1 VNRPAIGREFSKV
14 PVLIAGGLGFIG
26 SNLARRLADLG
37 ATVTVM
43 DALLPDFGGNPFNLS
58 GYEDRIRLRSTDLRD
73 AESAA
78 ECVRGQEF
86 VFNLAGQVGH
96 VLSMRDPLT
105 DMDINLRGTLAF
117 LETCRRENARAKT
130 VFVSTRQV
138 YGPPRYLP
146 VDEDHPLNPFDINA
160 IHKLAAERY
169 HLLYQR
175 VYGMPAVILR
185 LTNVYGPRMRV
196 KDNLKTFIGL
206 WIRQVLSG
214 EEITI
219 YGDGRTVRDLLFVDD
234 AVDALLLA
242 ALHAGSDG
250 QIYNLGGGESAP
262 LLELAELLIRL
273 NGGGVCRRMPY
284 PADRKSIEIGSYA
297 TDPTKARAELGWQPL
312 TPLKTGLAAT
322 LEYYRRN
329 RDRYW

>member
-1 VNRPAIGREFSKV
+1 MTMPRIGTEFAGV
-14 PVLIAGGLGFIG
+14 RALITGGIGFIG

-37 ATVTVM
+37 AEVTVM
-43 DALLPDFGGNPFNLS
+43 DAQLPEYGGNPFNLA
-58 GYEDRIRLRSTDLRD
+58 GYEDRVRLQQADLRD
-73 AESAA
+73 ETAAA
-78 ECVRGQEF
+78 ECIRGRDYI
-86 VFNLAGQVGH
+86 FNLAGQVGH
-96 VLSMRDPLT
+96 VRSMQEPLA
-105 DMDINLRGTLAF
+105 DLDINLRGPLAF
-117 LETCRRENARAKT
+117 LETCRREHTRAKIVYT
-130 VFVSTRQV
+130 GTRQI

-146 VDEDHPLNPFDINA
+146 VDEVHPPDPIDINA

-169 HLLYQR
+169 HLLYHR
-175 VYGMPAVILR
+175 VYGLRATVLR

-214 EEITI
+214 EDISV

-242 ALHAGSDG
+242 ALHAGTDG
-250 QIYNLGGGESAP
+250 QVYNLGGGDP
-262 LLELAELLIRL
+262 VTLLDLAKVLIQI
-273 NGGGVCRRMPY
+273 NGGGRYRLIPVP
-284 PADRKSIEIGSYA
+284 PDRKRIEIGSYIA
-297 TDPTKARAELGWQPL
+297 DSAKIRSELGWQPI
-312 TPLKTGLAAT
+312 TPLESGLRVT